1 MSGVYLSIDL
11 DYWWEEPDTYE
22 ADKFFDR
29 VFKVAAKKKLK
40 IPLVGSHE
48 KLLPYINRSGC
59 STICNVD
66 YHSDIVADN
75 DANLQ
80 LDCGT
85 WGNFVKH
92 KQDKKFI
99 WICPDISICGY
110 YGYGYCHWIEKDD
123 PFKPDRTKYQS
134 VTKCDKLSRIKW
146 NEVEAIGVCASVEWW
161 CYDGVW
167 SVLEHFGLTEK
178 QILGLDDP
186 EMEATLPESKRLYDK
201 AGLWGNWKG

>member
-75 DANLQ
+75 DESATS
-80 LDCGT
+80 GT
-85 WGNFVKH
+85 WGF
-92 KQDKKFI
+92 KQ
-99 WICPDISICGY
+99 
-110 YGYGYCHWIEKDD
+110 
-123 PFKPDRTKYQS
+123 
-134 VTKCDKLSRIKW
+134 
-146 NEVEAIGVCASVEWW
+146 A
-161 CYDGVW
+161 
-167 SVLEHFGLTEK
+167 
-178 QILGLDDP
+178 
-186 EMEATLPESKRLYDK
+186 
-201 AGLWGNWKG
+201 